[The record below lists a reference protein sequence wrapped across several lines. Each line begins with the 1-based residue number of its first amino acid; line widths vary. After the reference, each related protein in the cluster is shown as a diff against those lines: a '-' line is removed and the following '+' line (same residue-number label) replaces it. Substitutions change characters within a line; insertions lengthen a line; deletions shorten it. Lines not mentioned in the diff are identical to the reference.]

1 MMEIHPGRAPFCTKT
16 RKGCVWSRLEEIMIP
31 VFYQGGLI
39 KSVARAEE
47 GREPYAS
54 KLRYSSPRHTTSNV
68 CVSEHTKKSP
78 IVWKKHHHLGEAW
91 MCQTLTFC
99 RLLDPLPHHPPVV
112 RGLLLPSHPQHP
124 TLWCPY
130 WGGSHEISQERWGA
144 APALGWAVR
153 QPESE
158 VL

>member
-1 MMEIHPGRAPFCTKT
+1 MPSLSQRLSPWWRSSQDVLRCAKT
-16 RKGCVWSRLEEIMIP
+16 RKGCVWSRLQEIMIP

-54 KLRYSSPRHTTSNV
+54 KLRYSSPRYATSNV

-78 IVWKKHHHLGEAW
+78 IFWKKHHHLGETW

-99 RLLDPLPHHPPVV
+99 RLLDPFPHCPPVV

-124 TLWCPY
+124 RSQVSLL
-130 WGGSHEISQERWGA
+130 GDSHEISQERWGA
-144 APALGWAVR
+144 APALG
-153 QPESE
+153 
-158 VL
+158 